1 MEVSQGVVYRLINSH
16 SSEEAFKLERAFKYI
31 ECAHDKVR
39 TTMDELIM
47 KLNATSHEVIE

>member
-1 MEVSQGVVYRLINSH
+1 MRHLILMEVSQGVVYRLINSH
-16 SSEEAFKLERAFKYI
+16 SSEEAFKCI
-31 ECAHDKVR
+31 ECAQDNVR